1 VSVEGTSASDPR
13 PILAITP
20 GDPAGIGPEIVAKAL
35 RLAEVYEVSRPL
47 VVGDAGVLR
56 RAVRFVGGGLEVRS
70 MPLPEHALFRPG
82 AIDVLDLGNVD
93 VGRLE
98 PGRVSAVA
106 GRAAF
111 EAVKAAIELALSG
124 EVAAV
129 VTGPIHK
136 EALRLA
142 GLDFPGHTEIFARFT
157 GTTDYAMMLAE
168 GSFRVV
174 HVSTHVSLREACE
187 RVSRARVL
195 RTIELAHDACRR
207 LGIARPRIAV
217 AGLNP
222 HASDGGLFG
231 SEERNHIGPAIEDA
245 RAKGF
250 LVEGPLPADTLFPK
264 AAAGAYDVAVAMYHD
279 QGHIPVKLAGFRY
292 DAARNAWE
300 SVRGINVSLG
310 LPILRVSV
318 DHGTAF
324 DQAGKGTA
332 SEESLLDA
340 IRFAARMARGIPS
353 ERANSP

>member
-1 VSVEGTSASDPR
+1 MSDPR
-13 PILAITP
+13 PILAITM

-35 RLAEVYEVSRPL
+35 RLPEVREVSRTL

-56 RAVRFVGGGLEVRS
+56 RAAAIVGAGFDVRAVPTAG
-70 MPLPEHALFRPG
+70 HAVFFPG
-82 AIDVLDLGNVD
+82 AVDVLDLGDVD
-93 VGRLE
+93 VERIV
-98 PGRVSAVA
+98 PGRVAAEA

-111 EAVKAAIELALSG
+111 EAVKAAIELALAR
-124 EVAAV
+124 EVDAV

-142 GLDFPGHTEIFARFT
+142 GHDFPGHTEIFAHFT
-157 GTTDYAMMLAE
+157 GAPEPAMMLAE
-168 GSFRVV
+168 GRFRVV

-187 RVSRARVL
+187 RATRGRVL

-207 LGIARPRIAV
+207 LGIDRPRIAV

-222 HASDGGLFG
+222 HAGEGGLFG
-231 SEERNHIGPAIEDA
+231 SEEREHIAPAIEDA
-245 RAKGF
+245 RERGII
-250 LVEGPLPADTLFPK
+250 VEGPLPADTLFPK
-264 AAAGAYDVAVAMYHD
+264 AAAGAYDVAIAMYHD

-292 DAARNAWE
+292 DAVRGAWE

-332 SEESLLDA
+332 SEASLVDA
-340 IRFAARMARGIPS
+340 IRFAARMARA
-353 ERANSP
+353 ERP